1 MPLKTNEMKSN
12 KEIVD
17 YTTED
22 ENMIDIFI
30 EILCFS
36 ELILINIGLNMSS
49 VNLLLTNSLIIA

>member
-1 MPLKTNEMKSN
+1 MPLKTNEIKSN

-49 VNLLLTNSLIIA
+49 VNLLLTN

>member
-17 YTTED
+17 CTTED